1 MHRCKDLSTPEFLFS
16 SIIVQSK
23 LHNQSGDLWS
33 PGAKAKPVAGT
44 PKPASTPVSAAQK
57 KQDSSSSED
66 SSSES
71 EDEAPA
77 KVLQPTDYIS
87 SAIML

>member
-1 MHRCKDLSTPEFLFS
+1 MSSYSQSQRLCKTSG
-16 SIIVQSK
+16 IIVQSK
-23 LHNQSGDLWS
+23 LHIQSGDLWS

-44 PKPASTPVSAAQK
+44 PKPASTPVSAAKK

-77 KVLQPTDYIS
+77 KVL
-87 SAIML
+87 